1 MTEKQENQYIPV
13 GVKNEDIYKAALSVL
28 KDTSEDT
35 PMIVKDLVS
44 GVVKERLKNL
54 AC

>member
-1 MTEKQENQYIPV
+1 MKKGSKMTEKQENQYIPV

-35 PMIVKDLVS
+35 NDCE
-44 GVVKERLKNL
+44 GFGFR
-54 AC
+54 CR